1 MIKIFDLCHRYKKQ
15 EPLTEHT
22 NYSLNHV
29 QLHIKKGS
37 FVSIIG
43 ANGSGK
49 STLAKHFNG
58 LLQPETGNI
67 YIDGMDLSAKENIF
81 KIRQICGMVFQN
93 PDNQMIGSTVEEEV
107 AFGLENLGVPTDKMR
122 LQVDQTLTQMQMQ
135 DDAKR
140 STYQLSGGQKQK
152 VSIASTLAMRPN
164 CIVLDEATAMLEPTG
179 RAEVMES
186 ILELNR
192 KYGITIILITHYMN
206 EAALSDYIY
215 VMRDGMIVKEGIPR
229 TVFLETELLES
240 IGLDIPAAT
249 KIARALKTRGMISK
263 EDILTEEELV
273 AEVLQALKKE
283 RGD

>member
-1 MIKIFDLCHRYKKQ
+1 MQ
-15 EPLTEHT
+15 EGA
-22 NYSLNHV
+22 NFSLNHV
-29 QLHIKKGS
+29 QLHIRKGS

-49 STLAKHFNG
+49 STLARHFNG

-67 YIDGMDLSAKENIF
+67 YIDGLDLSVEENISQ
-81 KIRQICGMVFQN
+81 IRQICGMVFQN
-93 PDNQMIGSTVEEEV
+93 PDNQMIGATVEEEV

-122 LQVDQTLTQMQMQ
+122 IQVDQTLTQMRMQ
-135 DDAKR
+135 ADTKR
-140 STYQLSGGQKQK
+140 SIYQLSGGQKQK
-152 VSIASTLAMRPN
+152 VALSSTLAMRPN

-179 RAEVMES
+179 RTEVMKS

-192 KYGITIILITHYMN
+192 KYGITIIMITHYME

-215 VMRDGMIVKEGIPR
+215 VMQDGMIVKEGIPQE
-229 TVFLETELLES
+229 VFLETELLEN
-240 IGLDIPAAT
+240 IGLDIPVAT
-249 KIARALKTRGMISK
+249 KIARELKARGLISK
-263 EDILTEEELV
+263 EDILTEEALV